1 MLLVAMLEKLQ
12 KQVCRTAGPVIVAS
26 LETSAHYH
34 YITSLTFFKKLGFN
48 PCKAVQPLRGMELQ
62 EKTNKQKDKKDLG
75 KLFRTSPKK
84 KVSINSRLETV
95 CIMSKESILQA
106 ILQSLAAGRKTLLT
120 ETLL

>member
-1 MLLVAMLEKLQ
+1 MQGCTATKRHGVTRKK
-12 KQVCRTAGPVIVAS
+12 KQ
-26 LETSAHYH
+26 
-34 YITSLTFFKKLGFN
+34 
-48 PCKAVQPLRGMELQ
+48 
-62 EKTNKQKDKKDLG
+62 QKDKKDLG

>member
-1 MLLVAMLEKLQ
+1 MQ
-12 KQVCRTAGPVIVAS
+12 GCTATKRHGV
-26 LETSAHYH
+26 TR
-34 YITSLTFFKKLGFN
+34 KK
-48 PCKAVQPLRGMELQ
+48 K
-62 EKTNKQKDKKDLG
+62 KQKDKKDLG